1 MPLSCLAFPSRFEHG
16 YSRRSFQIST
26 TGWYDIDPIPIP
38 KELIFFITECLRR
51 AGEILPDRTAIEEI
65 NDSKF
70 GQLIRNKTVQL
81 LSLFLMLYMGVEVTI
96 GGRIFLLYMIITN
109 LTVIRVDCSIFND
122 HS

>member
-1 MPLSCLAFPSRFEHG
+1 MSLSCLAFPGRFEHG

-26 TGWYDIDPIPIP
+26 AGWYDIDPHSDTKRI
-38 KELIFFITECLRR
+38 KFFITECLRR

-65 NDSKF
+65 NDNKF
-70 GQLIRNKTVQL
+70 GQLMRNKTVQL

-109 LTVIRVDCSIFND
+109 LTVIRVDCSIFNG